1 MELKMPKAYWI
12 KPQGN
17 GIIREEH
24 LGGGYMD
31 AGEVRAYISR
41 LEAER
46 KEELREAF
54 AQGWYERGQ
63 RCGNSEGTEDYEIVR
78 DSYLASLEP
87 DSAKEKGE

>member
-31 AGEVRAYISR
+31 AGEVRAYIS
-41 LEAER
+41 AGGGNIPVSPPVATIDC
-46 KEELREAF
+46 LRSGGAM
-54 AQGWYERGQ
+54 A
-63 RCGNSEGTEDYEIVR
+63 
-78 DSYLASLEP
+78 
-87 DSAKEKGE
+87 